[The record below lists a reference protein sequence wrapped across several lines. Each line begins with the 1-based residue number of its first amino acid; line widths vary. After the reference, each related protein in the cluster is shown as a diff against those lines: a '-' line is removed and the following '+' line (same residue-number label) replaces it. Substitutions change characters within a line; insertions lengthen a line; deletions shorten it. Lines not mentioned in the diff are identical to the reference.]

1 MSKIFGQPPY
11 FDYSSP
17 LTAQLTFK
25 YGDDLVVEPGF
36 MNQTAGFKN
45 RKYIFNYDNSIFI
58 LNKITQSGR
67 ERQRE
72 DPNDYMI
79 SNPYQRTSLIYH
91 YTPTSVTDINN
102 INNQMTFVNNIV
114 YNNESLPEPITQN
127 LLFYLFKFPN
137 NKYQYFLDT
146 ENYMNI
152 LKAGKLG
159 ANSYTVKTNIIKIL
173 RYGLLENNNAIL
185 IKQTF

>member
-1 MSKIFGQPPY
+1 MSMIFGQPPY

-17 LTAQLTFK
+17 LTGQLTFG
-25 YGDDLVVEPGF
+25 YGDNLVIESGF
-36 MNQTAGFKN
+36 INMKVKSKN
-45 RKYIFNYDNSIFI
+45 RKYIFDYNNVFI

-67 ERQRE
+67 KRQRE

-79 SNPYQRTSLIYH
+79 SDPLQRISPTYH
-91 YTPTSVTDINN
+91 YTPTSVIDINN
-102 INNQMTFVNNIV
+102 LNNQMTFVNNIV

-146 ENYMNI
+146 ENYINI
-152 LKAGKLG
+152 SDT
-159 ANSYTVKTNIIKIL
+159 NNYQINNYTIKINGIKIL

>member
-17 LTAQLTFK
+17 LTGQLTFK

-36 MNQTAGFKN
+36 LHCIIHKKN
-45 RKYIFNYDNSIFI
+45 RKYIFDYNNVFI

-67 ERQRE
+67 KAQRE

-79 SNPYQRTSLIYH
+79 SDPDQRISPTYH
-91 YTPTSVTDINN
+91 YTPTSVIDINN
-102 INNQMTFVNNIV
+102 LNNQMTFVNNIV

-146 ENYMNI
+146 ENCINDLNTKTNQTYN
-152 LKAGKLG
+152 
-159 ANSYTVKTNIIKIL
+159 YTVKTNIIKIL